1 MEGAQEAKQPHDSP
15 VIRGLSKG
23 EDGKYA
29 ETVVLWA
36 IDKTKSP
43 NAPDFSGKFNG
54 QFVTGFINQRKDA
67 SKAPFI
73 TLSARTIDQGSGE
86 PSYKQVA
93 TGNAMNQRSDDQE
106 VYFDTILFNT
116 EDGKVVQA
124 RVTKA
129 MSAEMHKAIGFANEI
144 VARPAKDADEKK
156 VAAARP

>member
-1 MEGAQEAKQPHDSP
+1 M
-15 VIRGLSKG
+15 
-23 EDGKYA
+23 
-29 ETVVLWA
+29 
-36 IDKTKSP
+36 
-43 NAPDFSGKFNG
+43 
-54 QFVTGFINQRKDA
+54 
-67 SKAPFI
+67 
-73 TLSARTIDQGSGE
+73 SARTIDQGSGE

-124 RVTKA
+124 RVTKT